1 MKLSAIRKPIFEAT
15 MISQNMSDFIED
27 TLVSIIE
34 TLNAGRHTWEQA
46 KKYTGEFVY
55 GGEVESNVK
64 VTSKLPQLTR
74 KDISVHLKV
83 HDDIRHKNVEGSI
96 YMAGGDKCKIIITVP
111 IQCFDNG
118 EKYIHNIRE
127 ILTHEVVHAFDPKTF
142 YGEREMAEREFT
154 SKDDPRYKE
163 YTTHISELDEFL
175 ESIAYTIASNAKGN
189 YNNLLRILN
198 DKDKLPRLLSPN
210 NDINSLK
217 KVRKRAIEIWQKYFS
232 N

>member
-1 MKLSAIRKPIFEAT
+1 

-27 TLVSIIE
+27 TLTSLIE
-34 TLNAGRHTWEQA
+34 TLNIGRHTWEQA
-46 KKYTGEFVY
+46 KKYTGEFIY

-74 KDISVHLKV
+74 KDISVYLQV
-83 HDDIRHKNVEGSI
+83 HDDIRHKKVEGSI
-96 YMAGGDKCKIIITVP
+96 YKGGGNKCKIIITVP
-111 IQCFDNG
+111 IQCFENSNR
-118 EKYIHNIRE
+118 YIHNIRE

-154 SKDDPRYKE
+154 DKNDPKFKE
-163 YTTHISELDEFL
+163 YATHVSELDEFI
-175 ESIAYTIASNAKGN
+175 ESIAYTIASKVKGD
-189 YNNLLRILN
+189 YNDLLRILN

-210 NDINSLK
+210 DDINSLK